1 MTLKWNKEPY
11 GKHEYVIE
19 FTDHKYSGI
28 KFVLGKVELVEEK
41 DQCTLKYKYDIIE
54 NNTDMSIVDEE
65 KTEFEKAIGD
75 LVVEMIGQGLL
86 NNELDYYGGK
96 NENRKFNHK

>member
-11 GKHEYVIE
+11 GEHEYVIE
-19 FTDHKYSGI
+19 LTDHKYSGI
-28 KFVLGKVELVEEK
+28 KFVLGKVQLVEEK

-75 LVVEMIGQGLL
+75 LVVEMIDQGLL
-86 NNELDYYGGK
+86 NNELVYYGGK
-96 NENRKFNHK
+96 EWE

>member
-11 GKHEYVIE
+11 GKHEYAIE

-28 KFVLGKVELVEEK
+28 KFILGKVQLVEEK

-54 NNTDMSIVDEE
+54 NNTDVSIVGDK

-75 LVVEMIGQGLL
+75 LVVEMIDQGLL
-86 NNELDYYGGK
+86 NNELVYYGGK
-96 NENRKFNHK
+96 E